1 LGSIKLGL
9 RMALAFGLVLALSTL
24 TLGLAMWR
32 LQSSAATTQ
41 TMLDEP
47 LAKERMMSDWYRMVY
62 TGVRRVTAVVK
73 SNDPGLAAHF
83 AEESAV
89 ATRES
94 AELQKK
100 IVPLLR
106 TSQEKQAYEQA
117 MTYRTQ
123 YLAARDAIYKARKDG
138 KSDEAAALFADK
150 YVPTSRQY
158 VDAMQGLLAQQRRA
172 IDEAAAAVNAGNA
185 SSHVLLPALGALS
198 LLLGVFCAYYLT
210 RSITA
215 PLNDALGSA
224 RRIAEGDL
232 TATLRTDRHDEVGDL
247 MRAMAEM
254 QTTLS
259 ATIAGIR
266 SSTESISTA
275 STEIAVGNQDL
286 SQRTEQTATNLQQA
300 AGSMTQLNGTVRQ
313 TADAARTANELS
325 ASATAVAHKGGQVVS
340 DVIATMGDI
349 NISSRKISDITA
361 VIDGIAFQTN
371 ILALNAAV
379 EAARAGEQGRGFAV
393 VASEVRILAQR
404 SAEAAREIKGL
415 IEASVGKVESGTR
428 LVADAGQTMRE
439 IVTSVQR
446 VTDIIGEITAAATE
460 QSHGIEQVNA
470 AVTQLDEMTQQNAAL
485 VEQSAAAAE
494 SLSEQAGRLAHSV
507 QAFRLQPA
515 H

>member
-1 LGSIKLGL
+1 MRSIKLGL

-89 ATRES
+89 ATRE
-94 AELQKK
+94 ATELQKK

-106 TSQEKQAYEQA
+106 TDQEKQAYEQA
-117 MTYRTQ
+117 MTYRSQ

-138 KSDEAAALFADK
+138 KSEEAAALFTDK
-150 YVPTSRQY
+150 YVPASRQY

-172 IDEAAAAVNAGNA
+172 IDEAAASVNAGNA

-210 RSITA
+210 RSITV

-224 RRIAEGDL
+224 QRIAAGDL

-259 ATIAGIR
+259 TTIAGIR

-349 NISSRKISDITA
+349 NSSSRKISDITA

-379 EAARAGEQGRGFAV
+379 
-393 VASEVRILAQR
+393 
-404 SAEAAREIKGL
+404 EAAREIKGL

-470 AVTQLDEMTQQNAAL
+470 AVTQLDAMTQQNAAL

-507 QAFRLQPA
+507 QSFRLQPA